1 MTEKIIDI
9 QVQTPQ
15 YKQREKVDTIEFQV
29 EPAYADS
36 FVNNSNS
43 SSMLEKTN
51 IKKKVVTNQK
61 KLNDLEKE
69 IDRLSNQADKWDYT
83 IAIGSGILAG
93 LLDAIWVGEFNYAE
107 LKADSH
113 KHINKFIEFYA
124 KRTGYEDTGRGLKGA
139 VVHLEKKFTV
149 DQDNVWKAAGVSSAR
164 LHHLEDIAHHPTPL
178 GLLSAIVVK
187 FFRCSVFANNNGEI
201 NFVAIDT
208 SCASLAKTWMPILI
222 SGILTWMVN
231 VAKTENYKKAGREL
245 PKPICNLLQKLS
257 LAPAIIELLSVAG
270 NWFSHEISD
279 LGGSKQTA
287 GGGMGIPGVFL
298 SLLKEIS
305 LLPGIKDTELP
316 KLVNDW
322 YSKGKIDMRAEMAF
336 VEYLGKQSIPIIINE
351 CLVRSFYFVRRLIAE
366 YEISGDLKHLN
377 WINVVPWG
385 NRTIARMITISS
397 GCFSVI
403 DLSDAAIRS
412 TLKNGTPKNPKFWY
426 DFIININIVGEG
438 RFVIAVTDDI
448 RMGIKRGRARNEHIA
463 LMNAQLLLFNAKV
476 WYKMDDMWKQAEA
489 ASEAVD
495 ELYNKAE
502 HFAVAS
508 YRMINNSIEDAHRI
522 SGYLPLIEE
531 NYPSLLESF
540 TSILKN

>member
-1 MTEKIIDI
+1 MAEKIVNI

-15 YKQREKVDTIEFQV
+15 YKQPEKVDTIVFQV
-29 EPAYADS
+29 VPAHIDA
-36 FVNNSNS
+36 FANNS
-43 SSMLEKTN
+43 SSSIFLAQDD
-51 IKKKVVTNQK
+51 IKKRIDANQK
-61 KLNDLEKE
+61 KLNDLEAE
-69 IDRLSNQADKWDYT
+69 IDRLTNQADKWDYT

-93 LLDAIWVGEFNYAE
+93 LIDAIWVGEFNYTE

-113 KHINKFIEFYA
+113 KHINKFIELYA
-124 KRTGYEDTGRGLKGA
+124 KLAGYEDTGRGLKGA
-139 VVHLEKKFTV
+139 VEHLEGKFTV

-187 FFRCSVFANNNGEI
+187 FFRCSVFANKNGEI

-448 RMGIKRGRARNEHIA
+448 RMGIKRVRVRNEHIA
-463 LMNAQLLLFNAKV
+463 LMNEQLLLFNAHLS
-476 WYKMDDMWKQAEA
+476 YR
-489 ASEAVD
+489 
-495 ELYNKAE
+495 KAE
-502 HFAVAS
+502 CWYEAKNAGEAISEIELMAS
-508 YRMINNSIEDAHRI
+508 GVLNAAYDNIISISKSKDYIVDNIGNVIDDEDI
-522 SGYLPLIEE
+522 DE
-531 NYPSLLESF
+531 
-540 TSILKN
+540 TSEILMY

>member
-1 MTEKIIDI
+1 MTEKIVDI

-15 YKQREKVDTIEFQV
+15 YKQPEKVDTIVFQV
-29 EPAYADS
+29 VPAYADI
-36 FVNNSNS
+36 FVNNSNIS
-43 SSMLEKTN
+43 SILAETD
-51 IKKKVVTNQK
+51 IKKKVEANQK
-61 KLNDLEKE
+61 KLNDLETE
-69 IDRLSNQADKWDYT
+69 IDRLTNQADKWDYT
-83 IAIGSGILAG
+83 IAIGCGILAG

-124 KRTGYEDTGRGLKGA
+124 KCTGYEDTGRGLKGA
-139 VVHLEKKFTV
+139 VEHLEGKYTV
-149 DQDNVWKAAGVSSAR
+149 DQDNVWKAAGVSSPR

-187 FFRCSVFANNNGEI
+187 FFRCSVFANKNGEI
-201 NFVAIDT
+201 NFVAVDT
-208 SCASLAKTWMPILI
+208 SYASLAKTWMPILV

-231 VAKTENYKKAGREL
+231 VAKSGNYKKVDKEL
-245 PKPICNLLQKLS
+245 PKPICNLLQKLAF
-257 LAPAIIELLSVAG
+257 APAVLELLSVAG

-305 LLPGIKDTELP
+305 ILPGVKDTELP

-322 YSKGKIDMRAEMAF
+322 YSKSKIDMRAEMAF

-351 CLVRSFYFVRRLIAE
+351 CLVRSFYFVRRLITE
-366 YEISGDLKHLN
+366 YEVNGDLKQFN
-377 WINVVPWG
+377 WTNVVPWG
-385 NRTIARMITISS
+385 NRTIVRMMTIST

-412 TLKNGTPKNPKFWY
+412 TLKNGTPENPKFWY

-438 RFVIAVTDDI
+438 RFIIAVTDDI
-448 RMGIKRGRARNEHIA
+448 RMGIKRVRARNEHIA
-463 LMNAQLLLFNAKV
+463 LMNEQLLLFNAQLS
-476 WYKMDDMWKQAEA
+476 YR
-489 ASEAVD
+489 
-495 ELYNKAE
+495 KAE
-502 HFAVAS
+502 CWYEARNAGEAISEIEVMASDLLRSAYDNIISISKSKDNIVAN
-508 YRMINNSIEDAHRI
+508 IGNVIGQEDTDEI
-522 SGYLPLIEE
+522 SE
-531 NYPSLLESF
+531 
-540 TSILKN
+540 ILMY

>member
-1 MTEKIIDI
+1 MANRIVDI
-9 QVQTPQ
+9 QLQTLQ
-15 YKQREKVDTIEFQV
+15 YKQPDKVDTIEFQV
-29 EPAYADS
+29 VPVHVDL
-36 FVNNSNS
+36 FVNNSS
-43 SSMLEKTN
+43 SAIFLAKDD
-51 IKKKVVTNQK
+51 IKKRIEANQK
-61 KLNDLEKE
+61 RLNDLETE
-69 IDRLSNQADKWDYT
+69 IDRLTNQADKWDYT
-83 IAIGSGILAG
+83 IAIASGILAG

-124 KRTGYEDTGRGLKGA
+124 KCTGYEDTGRGLKGA
-139 VVHLEKKFTV
+139 VEHLEGRFTV
-149 DQDNVWKAAGVSSAR
+149 DQDNVWKAAGVSSPR

-187 FFRCSVFANNNGEI
+187 FFRCSVFANKNGDI
-201 NFVAIDT
+201 NFVAVDT
-208 SCASLAKTWMPILI
+208 SYASLAKTWMPILV

-231 VAKTENYKKAGREL
+231 VAKTGNYKKADKEL
-245 PKPICNLLQKLS
+245 PKPICNLLQKLA
-257 LAPAIIELLSVAG
+257 LAPAVIELLSVAG

-279 LGGSKQTA
+279 LGGSKKTA

-305 LLPGIKDTELP
+305 ILPGIKDTELP

-336 VEYLGKQSIPIIINE
+336 VEYLGKQSIPIVVNE

-366 YEISGDLKHLN
+366 YEVSGDLKHLN
-377 WINVVPWG
+377 WTNVVPWG
-385 NRTIARMITISS
+385 NRTIARMMTIST

-412 TLKNGTPKNPKFWY
+412 TLKNGSPENPKFWY

-448 RMGIKRGRARNEHIA
+448 RMGIKRVRARNEHIA
-463 LMNAQLLLFNAKV
+463 LMNDQLLLFNAQLSYRKAEC
-476 WYKMDDMWKQAEA
+476 WYEA
-489 ASEAVD
+489 KNAGEAISEIECMASEALKSAYDNIISISKSKDYIVANIGNVIDD
-495 ELYNKAE
+495 EDIDE
-502 HFAVAS
+502 
-508 YRMINNSIEDAHRI
+508 
-522 SGYLPLIEE
+522 
-531 NYPSLLESF
+531 
-540 TSILKN
+540 TSEILMY